1 MSQKIYIKCREV
13 STTDRSSDDTLPRDI
28 EDIEQDDG
36 LLSFLRSS
44 TNGTIIGASFGIFFM
59 LVIYFIGKYIFKTKP
74 QTIYNKHKDTNTIK
88 SDSGNANS

>member
-36 LLSFLRSS
+36 LLSFLRTS
-44 TNGTIIGASFGIFFM
+44 TNGNIIGASFGVFFM
-59 LVIYFIGKYIFKTKP
+59 LAIYFIGKYIFKTRP
-74 QTIYNKHKDTNTIK
+74 ETIHNKLKRNYTIQANTR
-88 SDSGNANS
+88 NS